1 MVMLVPPFLRRG
13 WLSDGPTVGRW
24 RYQHADLAAKSPKI
38 HNQVLHLDLIPSANS
53 FFCQMTGRRVRVFL

>member
-24 RYQHADLAAKSPKI
+24 RYQHANLAAKSPKI
-38 HNQVLHLDLIPSANS
+38 HNQQLHLNL
-53 FFCQMTGRRVRVFL
+53 MH